1 MGSTAGE
8 SRHRRPEEPALSLA
22 AIAPSE
28 SLLWRLLGCLRRDG
42 PLVCAHHV
50 GRGAAAA
57 ERLDADTDLVLIV
70 DEGPELAA
78 AVQASRRRLPEA
90 GIVAILA
97 ETALGETRR
106 LLAAGADALVLEDE
120 MDDVLPTALRSV
132 SLGQVSVPRPLR
144 ELVEIPAL
152 SHRERQILA
161 LVVAGCTNAEIA
173 KRLYLAESTVKTHL
187 SSAFRRLGVTSRREA
202 TAAVLGL
209 DDQFRLGVLTS
220 VR

>member
-1 MGSTAGE
+1 MRTTAGVG
-8 SRHRRPEEPALSLA
+8 RQGRPEEPALSLA
-22 AIAPSE
+22 AIAPSA
-28 SLLWRLLGCLRRDG
+28 SLVWRLLGCLGRDG
-42 PLVCAHHV
+42 PLVCAHHA
-50 GRGAAAA
+50 GRGTAAA

-78 AVQASRRRLPEA
+78 AVHAARRRAPDA
-90 GIVAILA
+90 GIVVIIA
-97 ETALGETRR
+97 ETAAGETRR
-106 LLAAGADALVLEDE
+106 LLTAGADALVLEDE
-120 MDDVLPTALRSV
+120 LDDVLPTALRSV
-132 SLGQVSVPRPLR
+132 SLGQVSVPRPVR
-144 ELVEIPAL
+144 ELAEIPAL

-209 DDQFRLGVLTS
+209 DDQARLGVLTS